1 MWKWFAIIGAGAAVG
16 YAAVY
21 FALSGGPAPES
32 QAERPAAAASQPPE
46 PVVLSQVV
54 EVTETDSLLDPQ
66 PAPPSGIPFDPTEPL
81 EPRTS
86 VSATTALPVAPMPR
100 AAD

>member
-21 FALSGGPAPES
+21 FALSGNPASAP
-32 QAERPAAAASQPPE
+32 QAEQPTAAAQPPE

-54 EVTETDSLLDPQ
+54 DVTDTDALLDPS
-66 PAPPSGIPFDPTEPL
+66 PNPPSGVPFDPTEPL
-81 EPRTS
+81 EPRMKVNATS
-86 VSATTALPVAPMPR
+86 TDIAPMPR
-100 AAD
+100 AVN